1 MPIFHSN
8 KNFERFVRQYNL
20 INFFKRFPKIRKG
33 EENVEE
39 MIAQM
44 KGLKVGGIRRL
55 SGSVEDR
62 KREKRV
68 LTQREMGRRLN
79 ETAERGSQTLQGFTT
94 SADPSIIPYR

>member
-1 MPIFHSN
+1 MD
-8 KNFERFVRQYNL
+8 
-20 INFFKRFPKIRKG
+20 
-33 EENVEE
+33 E

-94 SADPSIIPYR
+94 SADPSIIPYRLEDISEK